1 MDFPCNNV
9 KKFGAKRRH
18 PVDVRVEMEKRGLSN
33 SEDQTKS
40 AKKKKAED
48 AEVDAATGSRVYTV
62 EYTVDTAIE
71 EFDEDFMNGMWED
84 AMLEEDYEEAIESVN
99 QREIDEH
106 NVHESSKHLDVVYGS
121 MASAKAAAKDT
132 VIRLCKE
139 YWKLQAKT
147 DKEEDEVD
155 DDDMDRYA
163 STYFNEYKEGNW
175 TRLYKYLGS
184 WNLKF
189 KFDKKEPDLPEHMMS
204 TTVCVGVRELKFVE

>member
-9 KKFGAKRRH
+9 KKIGAKRRH